1 MNSRDAY
8 QGFSSGRSINAD
20 AKALIVA
27 ERFII
32 GAILADNARYAL
44 ASALSSEDFEDQ
56 VCGRIFDIIR
66 RVMNKE
72 VASMTRIDAISC
84 TTFSEV
90 AHLIT
95 PARLHA
101 LVNQAEGISDEQFS
115 SYVNITHQWAVR
127 RRLTEKIGR
136 LYDLARQP
144 DTTETAINRELADI
158 QAEGAGANIKQSQE
172 ISIFSSNAVANI
184 AERARSGRSITGIA
198 TGYPELDTSLSGLCG
213 GKLYVI
219 AGRPAMGKT
228 SLALNM
234 SRHASLSEKRHGR
247 FYSLEMSGDEQA
259 ERFLSDLANIDSGKL
274 RNGALNAAE
283 WERLARANEVLS
295 ALPIKISDE
304 FSNIDDIAAD
314 LRRAKHENELDY
326 AAIDYLQL
334 IECSQGK
341 NRQEQ
346 VSYISRTLKR
356 LASELKIP
364 IIVLSQ
370 LNRSLEAR
378 QDKRPVMSDL
388 RESGAIEQDADVIM
402 FVYRDVVYNPATP
415 NPEEAEII
423 IGKQRGGATG
433 TVKLRFHGA
442 TTRFEN
448 PELDETAETIVNLS
462 RVSTTQCTSNSYG
475 SVCTNDAAI
484 EMLLG

>member
-20 AKALIVA
+20 VKALIVA

-32 GAILADNARYAL
+32 GAILADNTRYAL
-44 ASALSSEDFEDQ
+44 AAALSSEDFEDQ
-56 VCGRIFDIIR
+56 VCGRIFGIIT

-72 VASMTRIDAISC
+72 ITSMTRIDAISC

-90 AHLIT
+90 SHLIT

-101 LVNQAEGISDEQFS
+101 LVNQAEGISNEQFCD
-115 SYVNITHQWAVR
+115 YVNITHQWAVR

-136 LYDLARQP
+136 LYDLARKP
-144 DTTETAINRELADI
+144 ETTETLINRELADI
-158 QAEGAGANIKQSQE
+158 QAEGAGATIKQSRE
-172 ISIFSSNAVANI
+172 ISVFSNSAVANI
-184 AERARSGRSITGIA
+184 AERARSGRSVTGIT
-198 TGYPELDTSLSGLCG
+198 TGYPELDSLLSGLCG
-213 GKLYVI
+213 SKLYII

-228 SLALNM
+228 SLALNI
-234 SRHASLSEKRHGR
+234 SRHASMAEKKQGI
-247 FYSLEMSGDEQA
+247 FYTLEMSGEEQA
-259 ERFLSDLANIDSGKL
+259 ERFLSDLADIDSGKL
-274 RNGALNAAE
+274 RNGALNSAE

-295 ALPIKISDE
+295 SLPIKISDD
-304 FSNIDDIAAD
+304 FDNIDDIAAD
-314 LRRAKHENELDY
+314 MRRAKHEKKLDY
-326 AAIDYLQL
+326 AVIDYLQL
-334 IECSQGK
+334 ITCSHG
-341 NRQEQ
+341 NTRQEA

-356 LASELKIP
+356 LSNELKIP
-364 IIVLSQ
+364 IVVLSQ
-370 LNRSLEAR
+370 LNRTLEMR
-378 QDKRPVMSDL
+378 QDKRPMMSDL

-423 IGKQRGGATG
+423 IGKQRGGSTG
-433 TVKLRFHGA
+433 TVRLRFHGA

-448 PELDETAETIVNLS
+448 PELDEMAENIVHLP
-462 RVSTTQCTSNSYG
+462 RVSTSSFTHQDACS
-475 SVCTNDAAI
+475 NDAAI